1 MSQVRQIVFVVALCV
16 AAVAV
21 YAAFHGSSGARAAS
35 SGQPHLPQY
44 LKFDGTGTVSV
55 TPDQAKIHFTT
66 TGKAGT
72 LSEATNGASAE
83 MNRVLVAMREMGVKK
98 PDTQTDGV
106 SGYKDDRTGLYEAE
120 QDLTVTVTHIDRTG
134 KLLAAG
140 INAGAQ
146 ATYGPEFS
154 TADQHAGQASA
165 VRAAVQNAR
174 SQADAA
180 AAAAGM
186 RVTGV
191 FSISETQPFQPF
203 YEGQATFAARAVPSG
218 TTAVPVRTG
227 KQRQTATVEVVF
239 SYSASD

>member
-1 MSQVRQIVFVVALCV
+1 MSQVRQIVFVAALCV
-16 AAVAV
+16 SAVAA
-21 YAAFHGSSGARAAS
+21 YAAFHSSPRARAAS
-35 SGQPHLPQY
+35 PAHQHLPQY
-44 LKFDGTGTVSV
+44 LKFDGTGTVAV
-55 TPDQAKIHFTT
+55 TPDQAKIHFSTS
-66 TGKAGT
+66 GKAGT
-72 LSEATNGASAE
+72 LSDATDQASAA
-83 MNRVLVAMREMGVKK
+83 MNRVLTAMREMGVKK
-98 PDTQTDGV
+98 PETQTDGV
-106 SGYKDDRTGLYEAE
+106 SGYKDDQTGLYDAE

-140 INAGAQ
+140 IRAGAE

-186 RVTGV
+186 QVTGV
-191 FSISETQPFQPF
+191 VSISEVQPFQPI
-203 YEGQATFAARAVPSG
+203 YADETMYGVKAVPAGVS
-218 TTAVPVRTG
+218 AVPVRTG

-239 SYSASD
+239 SYSPA